1 MGMIRY
7 NTLKA
12 KKEKHF
18 TSIRIIPT
26 KNLLT
31 PRKQAKQNKAKQRK
45 KNKAKQSK
53 QNKASIR
60 QGRQNSPKT
69 TTPLHL
75 PIQGLLSEKNGDYLL
90 SHCYAVP
97 SA

>member
-1 MGMIRY
+1 MIRY

-12 KKEKHF
+12 KKEKYF
-18 TSIRIIPT
+18 TSIRIILT

-31 PRKQAKQNKAKQRK
+31 PRKQAKQRK
-45 KNKAKQSK
+45 EKQSK
-53 QNKASIR
+53 QNKAR
-60 QGRQNSPKT
+60 QTNELNFSVRNDNPKT
-69 TTPLHL
+69 RKPLHL
-75 PIQGLLSEKNGDYLL
+75 PIQGLPSLKNGNYLL

>member
-60 QGRQNSPKT
+60 QGRQMNLTSLFGMIAQKQENPCIFRYRGFS
-69 TTPLHL
+69 L
-75 PIQGLLSEKNGDYLL
+75 
-90 SHCYAVP
+90 
-97 SA
+97 

>member
-1 MGMIRY
+1 MIRY

-31 PRKQAKQNKAKQRK
+31 PRKQAKQRKEKKRKEKQAKQGK
-45 KNKAKQSK
+45 YKARQTKYP
-53 QNKASIR
+53 QNKKAPASSDT
-60 QGRQNSPKT
+60 GASLSKKTATTYSPT
-69 TTPLHL
+69 VTQYHRR
-75 PIQGLLSEKNGDYLL
+75 D
-90 SHCYAVP
+90 
-97 SA
+97 